1 MSEVGRL
8 GSAALVQEAPAREA
22 PAARAPAPAR
32 PGAETGGRTAAGTPA
47 EDEARVRA
55 AIARVEGRIPQRGA
69 RDVRVVVDR
78 ERDRVVIE
86 VVDRE
91 KGQVLRRIP
100 PEELLALADTME
112 ELRGLLLRD
121 RA

>member
-8 GSAALVQEAPAREA
+8 GSAALVQEAPAREP
-22 PAARAPAPAR
+22 PAARPRAPVR
-32 PGAETGGRTAAGTPA
+32 PGDETGRQAAGPQT

-55 AIARVEGRIPQRGA
+55 AIARVEERIPQRVA
-69 RDVRVVVDR
+69 RDVRFVVDR